1 MSVNIKWH
9 PEKMR
14 AKVQKATV
22 DGIEEW
28 GRVDW
33 QTQAQQ
39 DSPVAR
45 IKGGTMRGSLG
56 VERMENGI
64 KIGGGSAAKEYI
76 YVQEFDRSLK
86 HTVGK
91 AGFIRDSAAMHFD
104 KVVPKIKASL

>member
-1 MSVNIKWH
+1 MSANIKWH
-9 PEKMR
+9 PEVMR
-14 AKVQKATV
+14 AKVQKAAV

-39 DSPVAR
+39 DCPVDTS
-45 IKGGTMRGSLG
+45 TMKGSLG

-64 KIGGGSAAKEYI
+64 KIGGGAAAKEYI

-91 AGFIRDSAAMHFD
+91 AGFIRDSATMHFD
-104 KVVPKIKASL
+104 KVVPKIKARL